1 MRRRENLSKDPMPA
15 ATAGLIDLDSCK
27 ILGPSHGVDISDCDT
42 INRCVCVSSSLYMCI
57 LIIMEYFCQFV

>member
-42 INRCVCVSSSLYMCI
+42 INRCVCVSSSLSV
-57 LIIMEYFCQFV
+57 L